1 MRAFHFRLQTLLNLR
16 EIAREEALSAYA
28 ETIRRRELEEE
39 KLIAC
44 NRHLEELREEVGVR
58 RKEGFTGA
66 EQATFLRAVNLSK
79 DRLRRQRA
87 KVNQAKRTEKK
98 ARSVFMEADGDERSL
113 TRLKER
119 REEEHFRFELKK
131 EEREL
136 EDVIGARHC
145 LKPTT

>member
-1 MRAFHFRLQTLLNLR
+1 M
-16 EIAREEALSAYA
+16 AREEALFAYA
-28 ETIRRRELEEE
+28 KAIRLREFEQEE
-39 KLIAC
+39 LTAC
-44 NRHLEELREEVGVR
+44 NRRLEELREEIGVR

-87 KVNQAKRTEKK
+87 KVNQAKRAEEKT
-98 ARSVFMEADGDERSL
+98 RSVFVKADGNEKSL
-113 TRLKER
+113 ARLKDR

-136 EDVIGARHC
+136 EDVIGARYGLH
-145 LKPTT
+145 PTT

>member
-1 MRAFHFRLQTLLNLR
+1 MVRV
-16 EIAREEALSAYA
+16 EALSAYA
-28 ETIRRRELEEE
+28 KAIRLREFEQEE
-39 KLIAC
+39 LTAC
-44 NRHLEELREEVGVR
+44 NRRLEELREEIGVR

-87 KVNQAKRTEKK
+87 KVNRAKRAEEKT
-98 ARSVFMEADGDERSL
+98 RGVFVKADGNEKSL
-113 TRLKER
+113 ARLKDR

-136 EDVIGARHC
+136 EDVIGARYGRSQTNN
-145 LKPTT
+145 LTKP